1 MKEEKKYPE
10 GGEGLYN
17 SNDLPS
23 IALMKIQME
32 TLKQEVF
39 ILRGEIDRLQNI
51 IFPVIEELQD
61 FGLKIS
67 KPRAVSEHG
76 ERKRH

>member
-1 MKEEKKYPE
+1 MKKYPE
-10 GGEGLYN
+10 GSEGLYN

-23 IALMKIQME
+23 LALMKIEME
-32 TLKQEVF
+32 NMKQEIF
-39 ILRGEIDRLQNI
+39 ILRGEIDRFQNI

-67 KPRAVSEHG
+67 RPRVASEQR
-76 ERKRH
+76 ERM

>member
-10 GGEGLYN
+10 GSEGLYN
-17 SNDLPS
+17 ANDLPS

-51 IFPVIEELQD
+51 IFPCNRRTSGLRPENLQTPCSLTAR
-61 FGLKIS
+61 GKNL
-67 KPRAVSEHG
+67 
-76 ERKRH
+76 

>member
-1 MKEEKKYPE
+1 MKKYPE
-10 GGEGLYN
+10 GSEGLYN

-23 IALMKIQME
+23 LALMKIEME
-32 TLKQEVF
+32 NMKQEIF
-39 ILRGEIDRLQNI
+39 ILRGEIDRFQNTVY
-51 IFPVIEELQD
+51 PVIEELQS

-67 KPRAVSEHG
+67 RPRAVSEHS

>member
-10 GGEGLYN
+10 GSEGLYN
-17 SNDLPS
+17 ANDLPS

-67 KPRAVSEHG
+67 RPRLVKPPEASQ
-76 ERKRH
+76 